1 MKRINISSMTAE
13 EFIEVLSTELKQ
25 EMEVDNREFCF
36 SLSDFHGHGY
46 IKAFD
51 FDYGLSVYEF
61 DCTFEQPL
69 TIHFE
74 KEVVQPLLILFNREE
89 PIAHSF
95 RDSEYNEVNK
105 LESLMVCAGTNFT
118 NTFRFESGKSVCFLM
133 LSINRKEFE
142 EKIDAFLEE
151 MDNSLET
158 IFKDANGITQ
168 LYQKGHYSLDIAK
181 FIEEFT
187 TTELTGFMRHV
198 FLEGKAYEIL
208 THFLRQYHD
217 DAEDPTNRKILRQST
232 VEKIEMATDI
242 IENELDSL
250 GSIMSLAKRVG
261 LNQNTLQEGFK
272 KLYNKSVNQYIK
284 DVRLERAQKLME
296 STDLNITEITYRLGI
311 NSRSYFSKLF
321 KERFGVSPKDYMSQR
336 RGRNNSNLSA

>member
-1 MKRINISSMTAE
+1 MMHINIPALTAKDFVE
-13 EFIEVLSTELKQ
+13 IISRELQQ

-61 DCTFEQPL
+61 DCTFEQSL
-69 TIHFE
+69 AITLA

-89 PIAHSF
+89 PIAHTF
-95 RDSEYNEVNK
+95 RDSEYNEVNR
-105 LESLMVCAGTNFT
+105 LESLMVCAGTDFT
-118 NTFRFESGKSVCFLM
+118 NTFRFEPGKSVCFLM
-133 LSINRKEFE
+133 MAINRKEFE
-142 EKIDAFLEE
+142 EKIDAFLKE

-158 IFKDANGITQ
+158 IFKDVNGITQ

-187 TTELTGFMRHV
+187 TTELSGFMRHV

-208 THFLRQYHD
+208 IHFLRQYRE
-217 DAEDPTNRKILRQST
+217 DAQDPTNRKILRQST
-232 VEKIEMATDI
+232 VEKIERASEI
-242 IENELDSL
+242 IESELDSL
-250 GSIMSLAKRVG
+250 GSIMSLAKKVG

-284 DVRLERAQKLME
+284 DVRLEKAQDLME

-321 KERFGVSPKDYMSQR
+321 KERFGVTPKDYMNKR
-336 RGRNNSNLSA
+336 RKPDNSNLSA